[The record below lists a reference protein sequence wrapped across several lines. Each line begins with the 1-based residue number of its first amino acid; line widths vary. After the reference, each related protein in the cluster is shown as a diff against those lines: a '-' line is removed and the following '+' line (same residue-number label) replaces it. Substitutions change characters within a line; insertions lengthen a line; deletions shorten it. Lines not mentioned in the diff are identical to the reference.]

1 MGDPRTPPCV
11 AKSKRIPV
19 HLTLS
24 RSARRGALIAALLSS
39 AAGAAFAADTG
50 VIAATAAAAASPLPD
65 SAIIV
70 TSRRREE
77 SAQSVPIALT
87 VVTRATLERSGQYN
101 IAQLTQQIPT
111 IQVLT
116 SNARNTAITI
126 RGLGAS
132 YGLANDG
139 LEQGVGVYL
148 DQVYNA
154 RPGIAVLDFVD
165 IDQIEILR
173 GPQGTLFGKNTTA
186 GALNITTSAPSS
198 TFGADAEL
206 TYGSYNLWQ
215 AKATVTG
222 PLAQNL
228 SGRLSF
234 VGTRR
239 DGIYHNVTFNKN
251 QNDQNNLAVRG
262 QILYTPTDKL
272 KVRIYGDYASQDLRN
287 CCTQAYV
294 TAGATLKPLSQQ
306 FAALAAG
313 LGYKPGSTH
322 IYDRITDTDGRL
334 RGYQTQGGG
343 SVIADYDL
351 GFATLT
357 SVSAYRSWHWLPA
370 SDRDYT
376 SLDIVRQSA
385 NPSAQYQWSQE
396 LRLGSNGKHIVDWT
410 AGLYYYNQNITTHG
424 ITQWGSNASYWLIP
438 ATKPTAALLDGYT
451 QYNDSS
457 INTESYAAFGEA
469 VWNITDKFRIT
480 PGVRYTQ
487 ERKSGAYAQYATGG
501 LVTSDTTLINARL
514 GISRPQSFT
523 AGVSEGSASGHISA
537 SYDFTPDLRA
547 YANYSKGYKSGGINM
562 TALPLTPANLPNLA
576 AAVVKPERVTT
587 YDIGLKTQLFNRL
600 ITANFAAFLTD
611 DQDFQANVV
620 DSGPGA
626 LRGYLANV
634 KKVTVRG
641 AEADISTR
649 SIGGFTAY
657 ANLAYTEGKYASFV
671 NGPCPLEKIGTSTAA
686 CDLSGQPLPG
696 LSRWAAAA
704 GVEYRRPATL
714 GALEGHAYA
723 SLDGS
728 FRSSYNSDATDSK
741 YTNIDGYG
749 LLNLRA
755 GFKSS
760 GPWEA
765 YVQVKNLLDK
775 NYILFESV
783 QTGSSGL
790 VIGNPGDARTV
801 SVTVKAQF

>member
-1 MGDPRTPPCV
+1 M
-11 AKSKRIPV
+11 

-24 RSARRGALIAALLSS
+24 RSARRGALVAALLSS
-39 AAGAAFAADTG
+39 AAGAAFAADAG
-50 VIAATAAAAASPLPD
+50 VVAATAASAATPAVASPPPET
-65 SAIIV
+65 AIIV

-77 SAQSVPIALT
+77 SAQAVPISLS
-87 VVTRATLERSGQYN
+87 VVTRASLERSGQYN
-101 IAQLTQQIPT
+101 IGLLTQQIPT
-111 IQVLT
+111 VQVLS
-116 SNARNTAITI
+116 SNARNTSVTI

-139 LEQGVGVYL
+139 LEQGVGVYV
-148 DQVYNA
+148 DQVYYE

-186 GALNITTSAPSS
+186 GALNITTRAPSS
-198 TFGADAEL
+198 TFGADVEG
-206 TYGSYNLWQ
+206 TYGSYNFWQ
-215 AKATVTG
+215 GKATVTG
-222 PLAQNL
+222 PLAENL

-239 DGIYHNVTFNKN
+239 DGVYRNVTLNKK
-251 QNDQNNLAVRG
+251 QNDQNDLAVRG

-272 KVRIYGDYASQDLRN
+272 KLRLYGDYANQDQRN
-287 CCTQAYV
+287 CCTQAFV
-294 TAGATLKPLSQQ
+294 TAGATLKPLGQQ

-313 LGYKPGSTH
+313 IGYKPGSTN
-322 IYDRITDTDGRL
+322 IYDRVTDTNGPL
-334 RGYQTQGGG
+334 RAYQTLGGG

-351 GFATLT
+351 GFATVT
-357 SVSAYRSWHWLPA
+357 SVSAYRHWSWLPA
-370 SDRDYT
+370 NDRDYT

-385 NPSAQYQWSQE
+385 NPSTQYQWSQE
-396 LRLGSNGKHIVDWT
+396 LRLGSNGKHVVDWT
-410 AGLYYYNQNITTHG
+410 AGLYYFNQNITTHG
-424 ITQWGSNASYWLIP
+424 ITQWGSNASYWLL
-438 ATKPTAALLDGYT
+438 PTTNSPAALLDGYT
-451 QYNDSS
+451 QYNNSS
-457 INTESYAAFGEA
+457 ITTDSYAAFAEA
-469 VWNITDKFRIT
+469 TWNITDKFRIS

-487 ERKSGAYAQYATGG
+487 ERKSGAYAQTTAGG
-501 LVTSDTTLINARL
+501 LVTSDPTQLKNQL
-514 GISRPQSFT
+514 SISRPQAFT
-523 AGVSEGSASGHISA
+523 AGLSEGDASGRISA
-537 SYDFTPDLRA
+537 SYDFTPDVRA
-547 YANYSKGYKSGGINM
+547 YASYSSGFKSGGINM
-562 TALPLTPANLPNLA
+562 TALPLTAANTPNLA
-576 AAVVKPERVTT
+576 SAVVKPEKVTT
-587 YDIGLKTQLFNRL
+587 YDIGVKTQLFQRL
-600 ITANFAAFLTD
+600 LTANFAAFYTD
-611 DQDFQANVV
+611 DRDFQANVV

-634 KKVTVRG
+634 KQVTVHG
-641 AEADISTR
+641 AEADLSTR
-649 SIGGFTAY
+649 SIHGFTGY
-657 ANLAYTEGKYASFV
+657 ANLAWSEGVYAHFA
-671 NGPCPLEKIGTSTAA
+671 NGPCPLERIGTSTTV
-686 CDLSGQPLPG
+686 CDLSGKALPG

-714 GALEGHAYA
+714 GAVEGQAYA

-749 LLNLRA
+749 ILNLRA

-775 NYILFESV
+775 NYIQFVSV
-783 QTGSSGL
+783 QSGNSGL